1 MSFCKCEWLN
11 ITKRGGRGQKEVE
24 KRTDKIKKKILG
36 LYKQCMD
43 RAIYIVDFSQQETNI

>member
-1 MSFCKCEWLN
+1 M
-11 ITKRGGRGQKEVE
+11 TKRGGRGQKEVE
-24 KRTDKIKKKILG
+24 KRTDKIKKNILG

>member
-1 MSFCKCEWLN
+1 MSFCKGEWLN

-24 KRTDKIKKKILG
+24 KRTDKIKKNILG